1 MDEIIEEVK
10 KTTRGYRLTTGV
22 IKIICY
28 ADDAVIVADSEDDLQ
43 RLLFKFYTNAKTLNM
58 EISNAKT
65 KSLVASKEPIR
76 CKLVLEDRPIEQL
89 MSVAY
94 LGVQI
99 TANQDRT
106 KEIKDQTN
114 KAARISGALR
124 DIIWNNKHMRKD
136 SKSRI
141 YKTIVRPMMTYA
153 IETRAD
159 TKVMKNAL
167 RTTEMKVLRYIL
179 GFTLRDKKR
188 NEDIR
193 NECEVPDIV
202 RWGRNRRR
210 FWNAHVER
218 MDEERIARIVRDG
231 NPGTRRPLGRPPK
244 RWKDSWTSISQEA

>member
-1 MDEIIEEVK
+1 MDDIIEELK
-10 KTTRGYRLTTGV
+10 KTTRDYRLTTGK

-28 ADDAVIVADSEDDLQ
+28 ADDAVIVAESEDDLQ
-43 RLLFKFYTNAKTLNM
+43 RLLFKFYIKAKTLNM
-58 EISNAKT
+58 EISTAKT

-76 CKLVLEDRPIEQL
+76 CKLVLEDLPIEQVI
-89 MSVAY
+89 SVAY

-106 KEIKDQTN
+106 REIKDQTN
-114 KAARISGALR
+114 KAARISDALR
-124 DIIWNNKHMRKD
+124 DIVWNNKHMRKD

-159 TKVMKNAL
+159 AKVMKNAL
-167 RTTEMKVLRYIL
+167 RTTEMQVLRNIL

-188 NEDIR
+188 NED

-210 FWNAHVER
+210 FWNARVER

-231 NPGTRRPLGRPPK
+231 NPGTHRPLGRPPK
-244 RWKDSWTSISQEA
+244 RRKDSWTSISQEA